1 MLNVLIVAKKGELRD
16 GLQALLAANSSLG
29 MISVT
34 DNLDS
39 AVEYMSRLCPAI
51 VVIDAESPGRAL
63 RSAVT
68 RMKGECPQSRL
79 LILTSDEA
87 SRHSVATYGAD
98 SVLINGVKVSELEAT
113 LEGFFTDSLV

>member
-1 MLNVLIVAKKGELRD
+1 MLNVLIVARKGELRD
-16 GLQALLAANSSLG
+16 GLQALLAAHSSLG

-34 DNLDS
+34 ENLDS
-39 AVEYMSRLCPAI
+39 AVEYVSRLCPAI
-51 VVIDAESPGRAL
+51 VVIGAESPSRAL